1 MICGF
6 ALAGWSKRVGSSL
19 LQADLSQARSEWRAD
34 CYNPFFLKEEGM
46 KRFAW
51 FLMLALVLAVA
62 LTAQQSAAPAGGGY
76 PAEVMAAVEE
86 QENKV
91 VSLAEA
97 VPQEKYAWSPG
108 EGVRSAGQIYL
119 HIALANY
126 MFAKFLGVE
135 PPADFVPKGF
145 DQSTTEKAKIVEHLK
160 RSFANLKQA
169 VRASTDLEKKVKVFG
184 TETTARDAMLQAVAH
199 NGEHMG
205 QSIAYA
211 RMSGVVPPWTAAAAQ
226 PKPAAPAPK

>member
-1 MICGF
+1 MKHCT
-6 ALAGWSKRVGSSL
+6 L
-19 LQADLSQARSEWRAD
+19 L
-34 CYNPFFLKEEGM
+34 M
-46 KRFAW
+46 VM
-51 FLMLALVLAVA
+51 FLMATLPLR
-62 LTAQQSAAPAGGGY
+62 AQQGAPATGGY
-76 PAEVMAAVEE
+76 NAEVMAAIEE

-108 EGVRSAGQIYL
+108 EGVRSTGQIYL

-126 MFAKFLGVE
+126 LFAKFLGVE

-160 RSFANLKQA
+160 RSFANLKQT

>member
-1 MICGF
+1 
-6 ALAGWSKRVGSSL
+6 
-19 LQADLSQARSEWRAD
+19 
-34 CYNPFFLKEEGM
+34 M
-46 KRFAW
+46 KRMAW
-51 FLMLALVLAVA
+51 FLMLILVVAVP
-62 LTAQQSAAPAGGGY
+62 LTAQQSAAPAAGY
-76 PAEVMAAVEE
+76 TAEVMAAVEE
-86 QENKV
+86 QEGKV

-108 EGVRSAGQIYL
+108 EGVRSTASIYL

-126 MFAKFLGVE
+126 VFAKSLGVE

-169 VRASTDLEKKVKVFG
+169 VRASTDLEKKVKMFG
-184 TETTARDAMLQAVAH
+184 TDTTARDCMLQAVAH

-211 RMSGVVPPWTAAAAQ
+211 RMSGIVPPWTAAAAQ

>member
-1 MICGF
+1 
-6 ALAGWSKRVGSSL
+6 
-19 LQADLSQARSEWRAD
+19 
-34 CYNPFFLKEEGM
+34 M
-46 KRFAW
+46 KRFAL
-51 FLMLALVLAVA
+51 FLMLVLVVAVP

-76 PAEVMAAVEE
+76 PAEVMAAIEE
-86 QENKV
+86 QESKV

-108 EGVRSAGQIYL
+108 EGIRSSGQIYL
-119 HIALANY
+119 HLALANY
-126 MFAKFLGVE
+126 LFAKFLGVE

-145 DQSTTEKAKIVEHLK
+145 DKSTTEKAKIVDHLK
-160 RSFANLKQA
+160 RSFASLKQA